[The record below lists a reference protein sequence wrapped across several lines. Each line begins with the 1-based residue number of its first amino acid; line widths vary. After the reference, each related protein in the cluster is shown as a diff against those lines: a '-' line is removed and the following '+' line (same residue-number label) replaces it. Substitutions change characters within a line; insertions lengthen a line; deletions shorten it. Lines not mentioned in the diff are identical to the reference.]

1 MMLDQATNH
10 NGCQLSPSSSSS
22 LSSSHQPLFTQRVVS
37 DPYTL
42 NEADFAS
49 IGRYVHS
56 NNSDV
61 PSAPPPQLGA
71 PPSPGMSSTAAT
83 AEYHY
88 VPVRQSRPRRRVSI
102 ESKDFMSM
110 SIDESLS
117 MDSLFN
123 DIKKQRDSQSI
134 IDTPIKPPIRR
145 HPTKPL
151 YGRQSSKSRSKKDQS
166 PFPFKPKHTHRP
178 VTPNVPDQQMPA
190 AAASITNDSSAADA
204 APVLPTPP
212 TLSSSPAAVDT
223 KQPTPTAPPNNSPSS
238 SQASL
243 PSSKSDYT
251 GAKAVRRRKHRP
263 QHRNSSLNSS
273 LTSSIKPSRRGINPR
288 TENGARS
295 RDMLR
300 SSFDTSFSSLVSDLS
315 VRSVDFSSSM
325 EIYYYNPVLDR
336 GRK

>member
-1 MMLDQATNH
+1 MLDQATNH
-10 NGCQLSPSSSSS
+10 SGYQLNPSSPSSSSS
-22 LSSSHQPLFTQRVVS
+22 SSDQPFTQRVS

-88 VPVRQSRPRRRVSI
+88 VPIRQSRPRRRVSI
-102 ESKDFMSM
+102 ESKNFMSM

-117 MDSLFN
+117 IDSLFN

-145 HPTKPL
+145 HPSKPL

-178 VTPNVPDQQMPA
+178 VTPNVPDQQMPP
-190 AAASITNDSSAADA
+190 AASINNDNSAADA
-204 APVLPTPP
+204 AAPVFPTPP
-212 TLSSSPAAVDT
+212 TLSSSPATVDT
-223 KQPTPTAPPNNSPSS
+223 KQPPTPTAPPNNSPNS

-288 TENGARS
+288 TANGARS
-295 RDMLR
+295 RDKLR

-325 EIYYYNPVLDR
+325 EIYYYNPTLDR